1 MFPHLTTS
9 WGGCIFPGKAR
20 NGGPGQPVKLLW
32 ACSAW
37 ALPGAYSKRHKT
49 PKTWSRQTVL
59 SVHKISLA
67 RELLMARLRKR
78 VERLWKWITALL
90 LMLFLWFTAVS
101 QISLNVSL
109 GTLSSHSFLHKEVRG
124 QAQHTRGWQGFILE
138 TFLAWF
144 PGGDWEDSHIYK
156 ILLRLSSSSGTLTL
170 FNLSDQCVM
179 NVQQF
184 CKKYPKV
191 ILE

>member
-109 GTLSSHSFLHKEVRG
+109 GTFVISFLPAQGG
-124 QAQHTRGWQGFILE
+124 QRSGSAYPR
-138 TFLAWF
+138 LAGIHSGDIFGLISWRWL
-144 PGGDWEDSHIYK
+144 GGLSH
-156 ILLRLSSSSGTLTL
+156 L
-170 FNLSDQCVM
+170 
-179 NVQQF
+179 
-184 CKKYPKV
+184 
-191 ILE
+191 